1 MQVRRARIV
10 RSQHFTAWQK
20 SDSINTHLIMR
31 ENDSATPSDAGQRRA
46 LIAGGAGLLGSNMT
60 RRLAASGWQAH
71 AFTHAE
77 LDVTDADAVRRTVER
92 LHPDVIINGVA
103 TADVDRCEREPAW
116 AYAVNE
122 AGARHLA
129 EAARTVGAEI
139 VHVSTDYVFD
149 GTKAGFYTQDD
160 EPRPLSVYAQS
171 KLAGEQ
177 AARAA
182 CEQCYIVRTS
192 WLFGVGGKN
201 FGSRVFDYA
210 RQLPRLKGVT
220 DQTSIPTYA
229 PDLARR
235 IEEILA
241 LKTYGLYHGVNS
253 GPASWYDF
261 AQLAFEMAGLKV
273 EIEPVRRAELNQ
285 AAPRP
290 QNSAMRCLLSEE
302 LGLAPLRDWR
312 EALADFVGELKATG
326 GI

>member
-1 MQVRRARIV
+1 MQQ
-10 RSQHFTAWQK
+10 SHS
-20 SDSINTHLIMR
+20 SDSTHASSR
-31 ENDSATPSDAGQRRA
+31 TA
-46 LIAGGAGLLGSNMT
+46 LIAGGSGLLGKHMFEQ
-60 RRLAASGWQAH
+60 LAATGWRAQ

-77 LDVTDADAVRRTVER
+77 LDITDADAVRRAVEQVR
-92 LHPDVIINGVA
+92 PDLIINCVA
-103 TADVDRCEREPAW
+103 TADVDRCEREPDW

-122 AGARHLA
+122 QGARHLA
-129 EAARTVGAEI
+129 EAARDSRAEI

-149 GTKAGFYTQDD
+149 GTKEGFYTQAD

-201 FGSRVFDYA
+201 FGSRVIEYA
-210 RQLPRLKGVT
+210 RRMPRLKGVA

-235 IEEILA
+235 IAEIVA

-253 GPASWYDF
+253 GPATWLEF
-261 AQLAFEMAGLKV
+261 ARLALELAGIHDV
-273 EIEPVRRAELNQ
+273 EIEPVSRAALNQ

-290 QNSAMRCLLSEE
+290 HNSAMRCLLSEQ
-302 LGLAPLRDWR
+302 LGLAPLRHWR
-312 EALADFVGELKATG
+312 EALPDFVRELNAASG
-326 GI
+326 V